1 MVERTSKGRNLA
13 CKILYV
19 KPIILIKIVT
29 IINIFKLFLMEVYVI
44 ILFCI
49 KKF

>member
-29 IINIFKLFLMEVYVI
+29 IINIFKLFLK
-44 ILFCI
+44 FDI
-49 KKF
+49 KKPRFFNK

>member
-29 IINIFKLFLMEVYVI
+29 IINIFKLFLKFGHKKTS
-44 ILFCI
+44 LF
-49 KKF
+49 